1 MSIRRLL
8 GTAAAMAAAAV
19 GLRAG
24 TPDLSAVTAAGPDL
38 QRAVDTAGADTVLL
52 AAVAVLA
59 WAAWLWGA
67 VGLTLTALSALPG
80 AAGALAQALT
90 RCVLPAGARR
100 AAALALGVGLVAGG
114 PVLAGCTT
122 PAGALPRAVAT
133 ASAQAPVVDRPAT
146 PPAAPAPATER
157 SPSVPTGTG
166 PVPDWPAPVTGEQLP
181 APVPDRPAPATAE
194 QPPAVPDRPTP
205 AAVPDRPTPAAV
217 PDRPTPA
224 ADEHVVLRGDC
235 LWDIAAGD
243 LARRTGGTPTDAEV
257 ATAVDAWWQANAAV
271 IGPDP
276 DLLLP
281 GQVLRPP
288 PAT

>member
-24 TPDLSAVTAAGPDL
+24 TPDLSAVTAAGLDL

-67 VGLTLTALSALPG
+67 LGLTLTALSALPG
-80 AAGALAQALT
+80 VAGALARALT

-100 AAALALGVGLVAGG
+100 AAALALGVGLVTGG
-114 PVLAGCTT
+114 PLLAGCTT
-122 PAGALPRAVAT
+122 APDPLPRSVVT
-133 ASAQAPVVDRPAT
+133 ASAQDPVVDWPAT
-146 PPAAPAPATER
+146 PPPAPVPTPDR
-157 SPSVPTGTG
+157 SPSAPTGSG
-166 PVPDWPAPVTGEQLP
+166 
-181 APVPDRPAPATAE
+181 PVPDRPAPATDGHL
-194 QPPAVPDRPTP
+194 PAPVPDWPAP
-205 AAVPDRPTPAAV
+205 AAG
-217 PDRPTPA
+217 
-224 ADEHVVLRGDC
+224 EHVVLRGEC

-243 LARRTGGTPTDAEV
+243 LAGRTGGTPTDAEV

-288 PAT
+288 AAS

>member
-24 TPDLSAVTAAGPDL
+24 TPDLSVVTAAGPDL

-59 WAAWLWGA
+59 WVVWLWGA
-67 VGLTLTALSALPG
+67 LGLALTALSALPG
-80 AAGALAQALT
+80 AAGALARALT

-122 PAGALPRAVAT
+122 PAGALPSAVAT
-133 ASAQAPVVDRPAT
+133 ASAQAPVLDRPTT
-146 PPAAPAPATER
+146 PPPAPAHPTER
-157 SPSVPTGTG
+157 SPSAPTGTG
-166 PVPDWPAPVTGEQLP
+166 PVSDWPAPATDEHLP
-181 APVPDRPAPATAE
+181 APVPDRPAPAAG
-194 QPPAVPDRPTP
+194 
-205 AAVPDRPTPAAV
+205 
-217 PDRPTPA
+217 
-224 ADEHVVLRGDC
+224 EHVVLRGDC

-288 PAT
+288 SAS

>member
-59 WAAWLWGA
+59 WAFWLWGA
-67 VGLTLTALSALPG
+67 LGLTLTALSVLPG
-80 AAGALAQALT
+80 AAGALARTLT

-122 PAGALPRAVAT
+122 PAGALPSAVAT
-133 ASAQAPVVDRPAT
+133 ASAQAPVLDRPTT
-146 PPAAPAPATER
+146 PPPAPAPATER
-157 SPSVPTGTG
+157 SPSAPTGTS
-166 PVPDWPAPVTGEQLP
+166 PVSDWPAPATDEHLP
-181 APVPDRPAPATAE
+181 APVPDRPAPTTAE
-194 QPPAVPDRPTP
+194 QPPAVPDRPAP
-205 AAVPDRPTPAAV
+205 AAVPDRPAPAAG
-217 PDRPTPA
+217 
-224 ADEHVVLRGDC
+224 EHVVLRGDC

>member
-19 GLRAG
+19 GLHAG

-80 AAGALAQALT
+80 AAGALARALT

-100 AAALALGVGLVAGG
+100 ATALALGVGLVAGG

-181 APVPDRPAPATAE
+181 APVPDRPAPGTAE
-194 QPPAVPDRPTP
+194 QPPAVPDRPAP
-205 AAVPDRPTPAAV
+205 AAG
-217 PDRPTPA
+217 
-224 ADEHVVLRGDC
+224 EHVVLRGDC